1 MDVNLSNGLLAP
13 SDVPAPF
20 SIPSSHQD
28 GLDEKAASSVSGTA
42 HDMTTVP
49 MDIDDVGSEIGPGF
63 GQASAS
69 HFSED
74 VVMNDVNDELSRRD
88 SPSAATS
95 RLSQNDPSASPR
107 PKRRG
112 PKVHNALKKLDIS
125 SDVGLKR
132 GMVSFSIN
140 LSHRKSQS
148 LVASGLSDMSCILYI
163 FRSSCSLR
171 IDI

>member
-1 MDVNLSNGLLAP
+1 MDVNLSNELLAP

-20 SIPSSHQD
+20 SFPSSHQD
-28 GLDEKAASSVSGTA
+28 GLDEKATSSVSGTA

-49 MDIDDVGSEIGPGF
+49 MDIDDVGNETGPGL
-63 GQASAS
+63 GQGSAS

-74 VVMNDVNDELSRRD
+74 VVMNDVNEDLSRRD
-88 SPSAATS
+88 SASSTLS
-95 RLSQNDPSASPR
+95 RLSQNDPSVSPR

-125 SDVGLKR
+125 SDVGLELS
-132 GMVSFSIN
+132 MMSFSID

-148 LVASGLSDMSCILYI
+148 LAVSGLSDMSCIPYI
-163 FRSSCSLR
+163 FRSSCSPR